1 MALRSRQL
9 LFELGIPCVIL
20 LLLTLLFRMTDLDR
34 ELAAKFYNP
43 LATKAFDRSAQP
55 WHFLY
60 DYGKWPGIVSVTLA
74 GVVLVFGFFVAK
86 LAPWRRASLFVVLLL
101 VIGPGLVVNTIFKD
115 NWGRPRPVEI
125 KEFKGKYDFLPVWT
139 KGEGRRNGSF
149 PSGHA
154 AMAFFMI
161 FPYFLLKDRN
171 RRAAFA
177 FLAVG
182 LAYGVIMGAARI
194 AQGGHFA
201 SDVVWSAGFVYLVG
215 LGIYHALRLGD
226 TSASTRAPVQLKS
239 ADSASPA
246 T

>member
-1 MALRSRQL
+1 MTPSSRKL

-34 ELAAKFYNP
+34 ELAGQFYQP
-43 LATKAFDRSAQP
+43 LAAKAFDRSAQP
-55 WHFLY
+55 WRFLY
-60 DYGKWPGIVSVTLA
+60 DYGKWPGIVSAIAA
-74 GVVLVFGFFVAK
+74 GAALVAGFFIAK
-86 LAPWRRASLFVVLLL
+86 LQSYRKASLFVLLL
-101 VIGPGLVVNTIFKD
+101 LSLGPGLVVNTIFKD

-161 FPYFLLKDRN
+161 FPYFLLKDRH
-171 RRAAFA
+171 RKAAFA
-177 FLAVG
+177 CLAFG
-182 LAYGVIMGAARI
+182 LAYGVVMGFARM

-201 SDVVWSAGFVYLVG
+201 SDVLWSGGFVYLLG
-215 LGIYHALRLGD
+215 LGLYHTLRLGNFQHP
-226 TSASTRAPVQLKS
+226 THNIQSSNI
-239 ADSASPA
+239 
-246 T
+246 